1 MNEKNESEVHLPVET
16 HPWPPFVPEGARVLM
31 MGTFPPAP
39 KRWSMDFYYP
49 NPTNDF
55 WRIAGLVFMGD
66 ATALYDIGRKCFRLD
81 DVRALMAAHHV
92 ALHDTCRCIR
102 RLQGNA
108 SDKYLEVVEPVDLA
122 SLIGRMPDCRD
133 IATTGEKAANV
144 VAELTGTRVPSM
156 GEYVEADAF
165 GRHLRIWRMPSTS
178 RAYPLRLERKAEY
191 YKRLWEACGC

>member
-16 HPWPPFVPEGARVLM
+16 HPWPPFVPEGARVLI

-66 ATALYDIGRKCFRLD
+66 ATALYDAGRKCFRLD

-122 SLIGRMPDCRD
+122 SLIGRMPDCCD

-144 VAELTGTRVPSM
+144 VAEL
-156 GEYVEADAF
+156 D
-165 GRHLRIWRMPSTS
+165 
-178 RAYPLRLERKAEY
+178 RKSVV
-191 YKRLWEACGC
+191 

>member
-66 ATALYDIGRKCFRLD
+66 ATALYDAGRKCFRLD

-92 ALHDTCRCIR
+92 ALHDTCRCMR

-122 SLIGRMPDCRD
+122 SLIGRMPDCCD

-156 GEYVEADAF
+156 GEDVEADAF

-191 YKRLWEACGC
+191 YKRLWDACGC

>member
-1 MNEKNESEVHLPVET
+1 
-16 HPWPPFVPEGARVLM
+16 